1 MKLPDQ
7 YKNLDINQK
16 RIIVVNLIAQ
26 FWNKKIQEMVEKL
39 TDDQVEFLFTYF
51 FTESREARERMRDNV
66 QKKYED
72 TLKEIEYITEKIQ
85 MLNIQYHEYLSQK
98 NDIEE
103 FRKLKDK

>member
-7 YKNLDINQK
+7 YKNLDKKQK
-16 RIIVVNLIAQ
+16 KVIVANLIAH

-51 FTESREARERMRDNV
+51 FTESREARERMWDNM
-66 QKKYED
+66 QKKYEA
-72 TLKEIEYITEKIQ
+72 TLKEIEYIAEKIQ
-85 MLNIQYHEYLSQK
+85 MLDIQYREFLSQK
-98 NDIEE
+98 KDLEE